1 MNFSAK
7 LEWIT
12 TDLSIQES
20 KVIVW
25 AAFGGG
31 YANSIVGFTFQ
42 IEPATIDFST
52 IVNNCQDHG
61 QLQSTYRQTEV
72 PAAESECRT
81 F

>member
-31 YANSIVGFTFQ
+31 AANSSISFPFEL
-42 IEPATIDFST
+42 EPATIDFST
-52 IVNNCQDHG
+52 IVNNCQDHRH
-61 QLQSTYRQTEV
+61 LQSTYRQTEV